1 MLFISHTA
9 HWQFLGLIF
18 GFLAWILVMTT
29 TGLNDWRLWSVDEE
43 SIITSGLA
51 WVGIWR
57 ACFFSHS
64 LQGFE
69 TCQTISITDS
79 FIPTEILVAQ
89 ILMVLAM
96 ISGLAGNIIA
106 ALAMRMAYFSL
117 EKRSHIKLVFLLA
130 GTLYLLTGG
139 LCLVPLVW
147 NMTSVLNNST
157 INFPPEFH
165 LPAAPMK
172 QQVGS
177 AIGVGILAS
186 IMMLTSG
193 LLFLCYRYAWQTLS
207 SEGPRTKSGTV
218 LGPWTEMNQ
227 TQVPN
232 GGNQGRDNPA
242 FHIEEVS

>member
-1 MLFISHTA
+1 
-9 HWQFLGLIF
+9 
-18 GFLAWILVMTT
+18 MTT
-29 TGLNDWRLWSVDEE
+29 TGLNDWRLWTVDDDSV
-43 SIITSGLA
+43 ITSGLA

-57 ACFFSHS
+57 ACFFTHT

-69 TCQTISITDS
+69 TCQTISISDS

-96 ISGLAGNIIA
+96 ISGLAGNITA
-106 ALAMRMAYFSL
+106 GLAMRMAYFSL
-117 EKRSHIKLVFLLA
+117 EKRSHIKLGFLLA

-139 LCLVPLVW
+139 MCLVPLVW

-157 INFPPEFH
+157 INFPPAYH
-165 LPAAPMK
+165 LPAAPVK
-172 QQVGS
+172 QHVGP
-177 AIGVGILAS
+177 AIAVGILAS

-193 LLFLCYRYAWQTLS
+193 LLFLCYRYAWQTLR
-207 SEGPRTKSGTV
+207 SEVPRTNRSTV
-218 LGPWTEMNQ
+218 PGPWTDMNQ

>member
-29 TGLNDWRLWSVDEE
+29 TGLNDWRLWTVEDESVV
-43 SIITSGLA
+43 TSGQA

-57 ACFFSHS
+57 ACFFTHS

-69 TCQTISITDS
+69 TCQTISISDS
-79 FIPTEILVAQ
+79 FIPTEIVVAQ

-96 ISGLAGNIIA
+96 ISGLAGNVIA
-106 ALAMRMAYFSL
+106 GLAMRKAYFSL
-117 EKRSHIKLVFLLA
+117 EKRTNIKLVFLLA

-139 LCLVPLVW
+139 MCLVPLIW

-165 LPAAPMK
+165 LPAAPVE
-172 QQVGS
+172 QRVGA

-193 LLFLCYRYAWQTLS
+193 LLFLCYRYACQNLS
-207 SEGPRTKSGTV
+207 SEAPGANRGTV
-218 LGPWTEMNQ
+218 PGSWTEMTQ
-227 TQVPN
+227 TQVQN